1 MISHDAGCF
10 AIFLTKLW
18 HLLKIFVPLLHLVF
32 QTLEIIELQS
42 DEIYTNGFT
51 GDRPG
56 YVSE

>member
-1 MISHDAGCF
+1 MISYDNGWF
-10 AIFLTKLW
+10 VIIFVKLW
-18 HLLKIFVPLLHLVF
+18 HILKIFVPLLDLVI

-42 DEIYTNGFT
+42 DEIYTNDFT

>member
-1 MISHDAGCF
+1 MISQVTDWF
-10 AIFLTKLW
+10 AINFTKLW
-18 HLLKIFVPLLHLVF
+18 HLLKIFVPLLDLVI

-42 DEIYTNGFT
+42 DEIYTNDFT